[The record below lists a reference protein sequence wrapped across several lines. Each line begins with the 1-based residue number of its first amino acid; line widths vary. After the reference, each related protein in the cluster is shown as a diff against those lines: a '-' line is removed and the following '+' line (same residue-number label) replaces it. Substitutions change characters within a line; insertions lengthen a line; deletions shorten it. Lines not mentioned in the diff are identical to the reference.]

1 LELIIFINMD
11 LYTMGLAPMIFGVIL
26 SLAFIAALVWFV
38 NYKISGHLS
47 QKEWLTRFVALMLTA
62 FLGLFLVDK
71 LVSFKTPLLTAE
83 MSNSLFELIKN
94 IVLIVFG
101 YQFHSADKKKEDKE
115 TEHYDR
121 SRV

>member
-1 LELIIFINMD
+1 MD
-11 LYTMGLAPMIFGVIL
+11 LYNAGLLPMIFGVTL
-26 SLAFIAALVWFV
+26 SLAFVGGLIWFV

-71 LVSFKTPLLTAE
+71 LVSFHTPLLSPE
-83 MSNSLFELIKN
+83 MSDGLFELIKN

-101 YQFHSADKKKEDKE
+101 YQFHTADKGKENTE
-115 TEHYDR
+115 TED
-121 SRV
+121 